1 MLSLLL
7 HFSVDVH
14 CWLWSPTM
22 EIWGLIWETF
32 SVRGFETV
40 PPPSGKYPSCCM
52 CSFGADSPPVHDSPD
67 ASTSAR
73 HNAITWWLGQISCA
87 GGRTPGSL
95 LMGGEVDHG
104 NRSTERRRATS
115 FQMCYKIMV
124 RALLLGVGREG
135 NQGLQCKLPMYWLK
149 ILRARLLGEGE
160 AAHPHPML
168 HCNEKNS

>member
-14 CWLWSPTM
+14 CWPWSQTI
-22 EIWGLIWETF
+22 EIWVLIWETF
-32 SVRGFETV
+32 SVRGFDLHVFTW
-40 PPPSGKYPSCCM
+40 GRQPSCSWFTWCK
-52 CSFGADSPPVHDSPD
+52 HL
-67 ASTSAR
+67 SAK
-73 HNAITWWLGQISCA
+73 HNAITWWLGQVSCA
-87 GGRTPGSL
+87 GARTPGSL

-104 NRSTERRRATS
+104 NRSTERGRANS
-115 FQMCYKIMV
+115 FQMWYKIKV

-160 AAHPHPML
+160 ATHPHPML